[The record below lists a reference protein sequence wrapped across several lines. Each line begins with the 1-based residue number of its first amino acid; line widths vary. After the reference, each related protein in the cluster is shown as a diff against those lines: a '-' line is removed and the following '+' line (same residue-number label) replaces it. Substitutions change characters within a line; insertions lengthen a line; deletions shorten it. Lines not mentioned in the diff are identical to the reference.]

1 MWRSGAEVIV
11 GEEGAP
17 RDGGV
22 ESREKGENRVSFE
35 RRKQRELL
43 LVRNGGKMK
52 KGDEKEKKS
61 HGRKGIMG
69 DLFV

>member
-1 MWRSGAEVIV
+1 MVR
-11 GEEGAP
+11 EEGPP
-17 RDGGV
+17 REGGV
-22 ESREKGENRVSFE
+22 ESGEKGKNRVSFE

-43 LVRNGGKMK
+43 LVRNGRKMK

-61 HGRKGIMG
+61 HGRKGILG